1 MGPKRAAKNDAITA
15 TQYTGMTTTT
25 PAATRVDAKYATERI
40 PITSSASISSLIRI
54 APISATRPVP
64 TLALIM

>member
-1 MGPKRAAKNDAITA
+1 MNGSTMKLASR
-15 TQYTGMTTTT
+15 
-25 PAATRVDAKYATERI
+25 RVAQRNVIELI
-40 PITSSASISSLIRI
+40 PITSSASISSVIRI